1 MDCLYFRERP
11 ARDLSLLALHGF
23 LGDRG
28 SLARV
33 TSQVERSFV
42 RTESLLLPGHAGAPW
57 DPTWRWDDV
66 VGALNER
73 TDAEGNVL
81 VGYSMGARVALS
93 MLLDAPERYAGAVLV
108 GVDAGIEDA
117 ALRDERV
124 VWERAMSEA
133 ILCDGLEAFG
143 ARWESLPVFAS
154 QRLLPEPVRAELRSR
169 RAQHE
174 PEGVA
179 WAMRALG
186 TGAMPSRWGELASLS
201 VPVALVTGALDE
213 KFTAIARRMSARSE
227 RIHARVIEGVGHD
240 VTIEAPEA
248 VAEAL
253 EFVRGEAGRR

>member
-11 ARDLSLLALHGF
+11 ARDLTLLAGHGF

-33 TSQVERSFV
+33 TARVEQGFA
-42 RTESLLLPGHAGAPW
+42 RTEALLLPGHAGSRW
-57 DPTWRWDDV
+57 DPAWRWDDV
-66 VGALNER
+66 VRSMNER

-117 ALRDERV
+117 ALRGERV
-124 VWERAMSEA
+124 AWERAMSEA
-133 ILCDGLEAFG
+133 IVRDGLEAFG
-143 ARWESLPVFAS
+143 ARWEALPVFES
-154 QRLLPEPVRAELRSR
+154 QRALPEALRRELRAR

-186 TGAMPSRWGELASLS
+186 TGAMPSRWGELSSLR
-201 VPVALVTGALDE
+201 VPVVLVTGALDE
-213 KFTAIARRMSARSE
+213 KFTAIARRMCARSE
-227 RIHARVIEGVGHD
+227 RISARVIEGVGHD
-240 VTIEAPEA
+240 ATIEAPEA

-253 EFVRGEAGRR
+253 QFVREEAGRR